1 MPKSLFSPL
10 KEKID
15 EFKKEEEIND
25 NNYDYDTISKNGK
38 LKNLKNRIKRA
49 LTFSFTPSVS
59 KIKLQTPPISTHVTS
74 LKSEP
79 FLTSN

>member
-1 MPKSLFSPL
+1 MPKSLFSPSR
-10 KEKID
+10 EKID

-25 NNYDYDTISKNGK
+25 NNYDTISKNGK

-79 FLTSN
+79 SFLTSN